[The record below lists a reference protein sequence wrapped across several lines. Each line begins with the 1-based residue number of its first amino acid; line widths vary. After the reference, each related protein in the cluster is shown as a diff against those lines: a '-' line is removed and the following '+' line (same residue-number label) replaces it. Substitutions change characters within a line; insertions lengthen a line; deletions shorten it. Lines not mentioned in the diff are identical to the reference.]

1 MITVTVN
8 KMFLL
13 ELFLLHQLSNFFLL
27 CGKIFA
33 DIWSVQGL
41 YPPFAPGERF
51 DLLQPFSAGE
61 GIIVGWTGSQAADP
75 DSGIAAQQRW
85 FAAPTTTSGALDIWA
100 SAMSAAPPLPA
111 ARSRKS
117 TMATASSSSSLSPES
132 ESAGRNLKQPRFT
145 ASGRIRVARH

>member
-1 MITVTVN
+1 
-8 KMFLL
+8 MFLL
-13 ELFLLHQLSNFFLL
+13 ELFLLHQVSNFFLFEV
-27 CGKIFA
+27 CR
-33 DIWSVQGL
+33 V
-41 YPPFAPGERF
+41 YPPFAQGDRF
-51 DLLQPFSAGE
+51 ELLQPFSAGE

-100 SAMSAAPPLPA
+100 SAMSATPPLPA

-132 ESAGRNLKQPRFT
+132 ESAGRNSKQPRFT